1 MKCDFNM
8 EFEELS
14 EPNSIKMDYSERQKM
29 LRSALVITTTTFPLK
44 TKRIFLLA
52 CGITI
57 LQKGESWIKERFGR
71 DFEAGT

>member
-1 MKCDFNM
+1 MKHDFNM
-8 EFEELS
+8 AFEERS
-14 EPNSIKMDYSERQKM
+14 VPNSIKMDYSERQKM
-29 LRSALVITTTTFPLK
+29 LRSALVITTTFPLK